1 MYLWL
6 WEFVDIGNFR
16 LSLWVEAWDQK
27 QLNLKQKQKQ
37 NETIRKHIEKK
48 IITKQTLASI

>member
-48 IITKQTLASI
+48 IITKQTLGNI